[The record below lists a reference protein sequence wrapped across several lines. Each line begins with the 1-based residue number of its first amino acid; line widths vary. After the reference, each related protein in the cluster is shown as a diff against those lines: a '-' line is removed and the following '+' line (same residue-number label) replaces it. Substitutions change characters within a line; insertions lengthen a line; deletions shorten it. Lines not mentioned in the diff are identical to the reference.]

1 MIMRPELLSF
11 EPIRAFT
18 ALSALVRDPE
28 DTALVFAVIDAFS
41 GHNGDRV
48 LKRLRDTQSGLQILD
63 DRLDILPLLQ
73 DFDWLGSQPQDSLAA
88 AYLEFMNT
96 MGISAGGLV
105 EAATEQRAAATAE
118 LEWLRCR
125 LRDTHDLWHTVLGY
139 HGDLLGEASVLAF
152 SAAQIQNPG
161 IVLIVLAAM
170 HRANA
175 EQRQVITAGFKR
187 GLIAAWFP
195 AVRWELLLPLP
206 LVEVRRQLR
215 VDDPPQYER
224 IMPSELGKAGWL
236 H

>member
-1 MIMRPELLSF
+1 MKPELLSF
-11 EPIRAFT
+11 EPVRAFT

-28 DTALVFAVIDAFS
+28 DTSRVFAVIDAFS
-41 GHNGDRV
+41 GNNGQRV
-48 LKRLRDTQSGLQILD
+48 LKRLRRTQSGAQILD
-63 DRLDILPLLQ
+63 VRPEILPLLQ
-73 DFDWLGSQPQDSLAA
+73 NLDWLRSQSSDSLAA
-88 AYLEFMNT
+88 AYLHFMHT
-96 MGISAGGLV
+96 MGITAGGLI
-105 EAATEQRAAATAE
+105 EAATEQRDAATAD

-161 IVLIVLAAM
+161 IGLIVLAAM

-175 EQRQVITAGFKR
+175 EQRQVITTGFKR

-206 LVEVRRQLR
+206 LAEVRRQLR
-215 VDDPPQYER
+215 VDDPPRYER
-224 IMPSELGKAGWL
+224 IMPSEIQETGWL